1 MPVQLYMSEK
11 IRAKSGGLDIIQFE
25 RAQCEGSR
33 GCASRACPAHT
44 RGSLLSYGKSPLVY
58 FRVLEQ
64 CNRRPLTAQCAQSLR
79 QWVVQESPHSYPA
92 YFANHDE
99 VHPLIYHAKH

>member
-1 MPVQLYMSEK
+1 MRRLKWLRITRMP
-11 IRAKSGGLDIIQFE
+11 R
-25 RAQCEGSR
+25 
-33 GCASRACPAHT
+33 PHT
-44 RGSLLSYGKSPLVY
+44 RLTPILRESPLVY
-58 FRVLEQ
+58 FRVLEE